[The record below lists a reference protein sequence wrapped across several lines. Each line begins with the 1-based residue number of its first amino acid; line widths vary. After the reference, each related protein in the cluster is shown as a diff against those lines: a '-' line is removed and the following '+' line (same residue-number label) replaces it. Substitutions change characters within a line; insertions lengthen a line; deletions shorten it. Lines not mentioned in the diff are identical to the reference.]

1 MSELPLI
8 LISGGLM
15 LVGML
20 GLFVPV
26 LPDLPLVWLGALVFG
41 LFGEWGRWGPY
52 LFAAITALGL
62 VGVLAEV
69 WGSGV
74 GARLGGASLWGI
86 LGGLG
91 LGVVGLLFGG
101 PLGAIAGML
110 VGTFGVE
117 LVRQKDPQLAARSML
132 GMGVGYG
139 VGLAAKLL
147 LGLLMIG
154 LWLIWLVLTG

>member
-20 GLFVPV
+20 GLIVPV

-41 LFGEWGRWGPY
+41 LFGAWGRWGPY
-52 LFAAITALGL
+52 LFAVITVIGL
-62 VGVLAEV
+62 VGVAAEV
-69 WGSGV
+69 LGSGV

-86 LGGLG
+86 LGGLI
-91 LGVVGLLFGG
+91 LGAVGLLFGG
-101 PLGAIAGML
+101 PLGAIVGLL

-117 LVRQKDPQLAARSML
+117 LFLQKDANLAARGML

-139 VGLAAKLL
+139 AALVVKLL
-147 LGLLMIG
+147 LGLAMIA
-154 LWLIWLVLTG
+154 LWLIWVIWG